1 MTTTIFKIA
10 LAALILFY
18 IYKMF
23 GKRKQAVKGQDKKRI
38 NTEGL
43 EIKDA
48 DFSEI
53 KDEK

>member
-1 MTTTIFKIA
+1 MTTFFKIA
-10 LAALILFY
+10 LAALVLFY
-18 IYKMF
+18 IYKIF
-23 GKRKQAVKGQDKKRI
+23 GKRNRAVKGQDKKRI

>member
-1 MTTTIFKIA
+1 MVTTILKIA
-10 LAALILFY
+10 FAALIVFYLF
-18 IYKMF
+18 KLF
-23 GKRKQAVKGQDKKRI
+23 GGKRRHLKAQDKKRI

-53 KDEK
+53 KDGE

>member
-1 MTTTIFKIA
+1 MTTIFKIL
-10 LAALILFY
+10 LAGLVIFY
-18 IYKMF
+18 VYKVVG
-23 GKRKQAVKGQDKKRI
+23 GKKRAMKDQGKKRI